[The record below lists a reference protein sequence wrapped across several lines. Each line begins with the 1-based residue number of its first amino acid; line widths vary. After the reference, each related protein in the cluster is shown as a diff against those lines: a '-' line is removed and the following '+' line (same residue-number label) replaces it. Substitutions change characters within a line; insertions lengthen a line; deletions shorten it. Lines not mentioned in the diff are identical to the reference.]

1 MHKTY
6 THALIFDKNDLG
18 IDENVRTSLG
28 IHYKRNLYIDS
39 VANNPASTIIRTTE
53 DECIKAAHSLGFDFA
68 ILSWEGNIFDIYNY
82 HDACIDYANN
92 LDQDT
97 DGNWLVAGHIMNQHE
112 NRLLHNAADSADWK
126 NSFYLFPITAIVNV
140 KKWAELGC
148 PTWGQGT
155 DSLQTVIGIDAGT
168 ENVHDNYTPLIIKP
182 TTEVHTNVK
191 VKKGWNIINESMKA
205 GYAVHNLN
213 ANIRQYQTYLY
224 PEVNIDKYNNFWTS
238 MYSLPKITDNY
249 RKAFDQII
257 SSKDPKRI
265 KHHTWQCFIRN
276 TERYFPDLDHFPA
289 LDMDALD
296 YSNIDAFILPC
307 SGFKDFIV
315 TMSKQGPRKN
325 TTVIHFDILPEC
337 VEIRKKIIERWDGY
351 RHSFK
356 STLEAIAL
364 EYRDSYEKVFH
375 MHDMKDLIEAYD
387 HLLPYFHSEQDLQ
400 EQWQLFKNC
409 QHHYISTDIL
419 DEPFNVFKLLPANSK
434 KVYLHL
440 SDIPGWRNNIIGY
453 GCKNLREDIMKCVK
467 PLQRRNIEGII
478 DYKDPAS
485 DLHYWH
491 TLSEAVDHLQQDV
504 FFIND
509 YRIN

>member
-28 IHYKRNLYIDS
+28 IHYKRNLYIDR
-39 VANNPASTIIRTTE
+39 VANNPGSTIIRTTE
-53 DECIKAAHSLGFDFA
+53 DECLKTANSLGFDFA
-68 ILSWEGNIFDIYNY
+68 ILSWEGNIFDIYVY
-82 HDACIDYANN
+82 HDACIEYANK

-112 NRLLHNAADSADWK
+112 NRLLHNAADADDWK

-148 PTWGQGT
+148 PAWGQGT

-182 TTEVHTNVK
+182 TTAVHTDVK

-213 ANIRQYQTYLY
+213 ARIRQYQTYLY
-224 PEVNIDKYNNFWTS
+224 PEVNVDKYNNFWTS

-249 RKAFDQII
+249 RKAFDQVF
-257 SSKDPKRI
+257 SSKDPRRI

-276 TERYFPDLDHFPA
+276 TEKYFPLPDKGV
-289 LDMDALD
+289 MD
-296 YSNIDAFILPC
+296 YSDTDAFILPC

-337 VEIRKKIIERWDGY
+337 VEIRKKIIERWDGS

-364 EYRDSYEKVFH
+364 EYKDSYEQVFH
-375 MHDMKDLIEAYD
+375 MHNMKDLIEAYD
-387 HLLPYFHSEQDLQ
+387 HLVPYFHSEQDLE

-419 DEPFNVFKLLPANSK
+419 DEPFNVFKLLPTNAK

-453 GCKNLREDIMKCVK
+453 GCKNLREDIMNCLR

-485 DLHYWH
+485 DLQYWH
-491 TLSEAVDHLQQDV
+491 TFSEAVNHLQQDV
-504 FFIND
+504 LFIND

>member
-92 LDQDT
+92 LDQGT

-168 ENVHDNYTPLIIKP
+168 DNVHDNYTPLIIKP
-182 TTEVHTNVK
+182 TTAVHTDVK

-276 TERYFPDLDHFPA
+276 TERYFPDLEHFPA

-315 TMSKQGPRKN
+315 TMSKQGPGKN

-453 GCKNLREDIMKCVK
+453 GCKNLREDIMKCIK

-491 TLSEAVDHLQQDV
+491 TFSEAIDHLQQDV